1 MSLEIFAR
9 QSLAQ
14 FAIIYGEIF
23 KLNEGKAINPS
34 EIETLMWGRMCAKE
48 ANINKLGF
56 KIPYDNIRRSKVTLP
71 YMPDDINYTGCPVIK
86 KNGGLYTPCCGKIA
100 EDAYYCK
107 TCSVDKEGN
116 AKDLEFGTM
125 ETRDANVEDERFAPI
140 TFGEWMKAHKMTL
153 TEVYAKLAAAGVQIE
168 IPADQ
173 LMCRELPKRR
183 KGRPAK
189 SEDSV
194 VDEDTVKP
202 KRKAKKADSDSEE
215 PKAKAKKA
223 SPAASESE
231 TEKPKKKA
239 AKVPEPEPESESEEE
254 TPPKKASPKP
264 SPKASPKA
272 SPAASESETEKPKKK
287 AAKVPEPEPESES
300 EEETPPKKASPKPSP
315 KASPKASPAASES
328 ETEKPKKVSPKP
340 KVKASKAS
348 PAASESETEKPKKK
362 AKTPEPESVEA
373 PAPKKVAK
381 ADKAEKPKKAEKAK
395 DVKEP
400 KADKA
405 KAKAEKEPKGKPK
418 AKVVESDSEDD
429 EPHSKPTNAFKATV
443 PDIDLEE
450 LAAGFEEDEENDDVE
465 ATIDDVDYIIRNG
478 KFVCSIDSGEILGTV
493 DGDEVV
499 WNSDKR

>member
-272 SPAASESETEKPKKK
+272 SPAASESETEKPKK
-287 AAKVPEPEPESES
+287 
-300 EEETPPKKASPKPSP
+300 
-315 KASPKASPAASES
+315 
-328 ETEKPKKVSPKP
+328 VSPKP

>member
-1 MSLEIFAR
+1 MALETFAR

-14 FAIIYGEIF
+14 FIIIYGEIF
-23 KLNEGKAINPS
+23 DDKVIKPS
-34 EIETLMWGRMCAKE
+34 DLEHLMWGRMCAKE

-71 YMPDDINYTGCPVIK
+71 YLPDDINYTGCSAIK

-107 TCSVDKEGN
+107 TCSVDKEGEV
-116 AKDLEFGTM
+116 KDLEFGDVDS
-125 ETRDANVEDERFAPI
+125 RDRNVEDERFAPI
-140 TFGEWMKAHKMTL
+140 TFGEWMKGHKMTL
-153 TEVYAKLAAAGVQIE
+153 SEVYAKLAAGGVGIE
-168 IPADQ
+168 IPAEQ

-194 VDEDTVKP
+194 VDEDTKP
-202 KRKAKKADSDSEE
+202 KRKATKADSDSEE

-231 TEKPKKKA
+231 TEKPKK
-239 AKVPEPEPESESEEE
+239 AKKVKEPESESEEAP
-254 TPPKKASPKP
+254 PPKKASPKP

-287 AAKVPEPEPESES
+287 A
-300 EEETPPKKASPKPSP
+300 
-315 KASPKASPAASES
+315 SPKASPAASES
-328 ETEKPKKVSPKP
+328 ETEKPKKAIK
-340 KVKASKAS
+340 KAS
-348 PAASESETEKPKKK
+348 PAASESDTEKPKKATK
-362 AKTPEPESVEA
+362 KTPEPEPESESEEEA
-373 PAPKKVAK
+373 PAPKKAAK
-381 ADKAEKPKKAEKAK
+381 AEKVKAKPKDKAEKADKAKAAKEPKDKAEKPKKAA
-395 DVKEP
+395 KEP

-405 KAKAEKEPKGKPK
+405 KEPK
-418 AKVVESDSEDD
+418 AKKAAKVAESDSEDD
-429 EPHSKPTNAFKATV
+429 EPQSKPTKAFKASV
-443 PDIDLEE
+443 PEIDLEQ

-465 ATIDDVDYIIRNG
+465 AEIDGGNYIIRNN
-478 KFVCSIDSGEILGTV
+478 KYVCSKEDGTILGKV
-493 DGDEVV
+493 DGDEVI